1 VGPLKPNSAGAFA
14 ATSLDDELLAE
25 GSLDDDIA
33 GRGLILAQIISLVCL
48 PPLMA
53 VATFVA
59 LSSHAIED
67 PGSAALIAIVSSF
80 FTAIVPCAYIVYLL
94 AGHKI
99 NGGVDLVQ
107 KEERLRPY
115 LVGAGSAVVG
125 LVALVS
131 LSAPQSVIVL
141 TLAYCVNALVMA
153 AITQRW
159 KISAHAAGAAMPLT
173 ALISAFGASAW
184 PFAVIVPV
192 VCWARVRS
200 RMHTVAQVCAG
211 AILGC
216 AITWA
221 ELAII
226 APRFF

>member
-1 VGPLKPNSAGAFA
+1 LKPNSAGAFVA
-14 ATSLDDELLAE
+14 ASLDHESLDDE
-25 GSLDDDIA
+25 SLEDDLT
-33 GRGLILAQIISLVCL
+33 GRGLVLAQIISLVCL

-59 LSSHAIED
+59 LSSHAIDD

-80 FTAIVPCAYIVYLL
+80 FTAVVPCAYIAYLL
-94 AGHKI
+94 LGHKI
-99 NGGVDLVQ
+99 NGGVDLAQ

-125 LVALVS
+125 LAALIS
-131 LSAPQSVIVL
+131 LSAPRSVIVL
-141 TLAYCVNALVMA
+141 TLAYSMNALVMA

-159 KISAHAAGAAMPLT
+159 KISAHAAGAAMPMT

-184 PFAVIVPV
+184 PLAMIVPV

-200 RMHTVAQVCAG
+200 RMHTVTQVCAG
-211 AILGC
+211 AVLGC
-216 AITWA
+216 AMTWA
-221 ELAII
+221 QLAIV
-226 APRFF
+226 APRLF